1 MTRSSAS
8 DSQRCRAEGTWVEGK
23 SARMSPSEV
32 TVSFCSSSDEQ
43 SPLGKGCSVRV
54 AQSRS
59 ALAFPRTP
67 GPRLQIAELIL

>member
-8 DSQRCRAEGTWVEGK
+8 AGQRCQAEGVWVEGK

-32 TVSFCSSSDEQ
+32 AVSLCRSRDEQ
-43 SPLGKGCSVRV
+43 SPLGKGYSVWV
-54 AQSRS
+54 AQSPS
-59 ALAFPRTP
+59 ALTFPRTP